1 MKSPHGQPSPA
12 LLRSIHRPHLRHNVE
27 ETGGDLT
34 AKRPENPAAS
44 VFPQLSS
51 NKNATLP
58 TLVRGI
64 MLFSSGCS
72 I

>member
-1 MKSPHGQPSPA
+1 
-12 LLRSIHRPHLRHNVE
+12 
-27 ETGGDLT
+27 
-34 AKRPENPAAS
+34 

>member
-1 MKSPHGQPSPA
+1 
-12 LLRSIHRPHLRHNVE
+12 
-27 ETGGDLT
+27 
-34 AKRPENPAAS
+34 

-64 MLFSSGCS
+64 MLYLKHTARGRYRSAGKEWLRRVPLKTAGKPLLAERK
-72 I
+72 